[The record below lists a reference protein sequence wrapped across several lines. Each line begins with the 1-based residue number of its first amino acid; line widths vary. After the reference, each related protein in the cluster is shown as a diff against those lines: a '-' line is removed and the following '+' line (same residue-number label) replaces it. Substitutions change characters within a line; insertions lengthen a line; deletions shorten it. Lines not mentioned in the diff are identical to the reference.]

1 MGGRAPKKT
10 KQAENRVSL
19 RRRRRRSKRRAR
31 PPRTRRR
38 ASARLRKGFVRM
50 HIVVMAPV
58 GQVVSHA
65 PGLATVEQRLLL
77 PRAEKRR
84 RPENHACQT
93 ALHVRSY
100 RLVGSGLLGCVLC
113 KCTLCVAY
121 GFCSLVVHRWGKLNP
136 RPKK

>member
-1 MGGRAPKKT
+1 MGARG
-10 KQAENRVSL
+10 KQGHTASRWPPRRVTTS
-19 RRRRRRSKRRAR
+19 RRRRSKRRTR

-100 RLVGSGLLGCVLC
+100 RLVGSRLL
-113 KCTLCVAY
+113 
-121 GFCSLVVHRWGKLNP
+121 
-136 RPKK
+136 